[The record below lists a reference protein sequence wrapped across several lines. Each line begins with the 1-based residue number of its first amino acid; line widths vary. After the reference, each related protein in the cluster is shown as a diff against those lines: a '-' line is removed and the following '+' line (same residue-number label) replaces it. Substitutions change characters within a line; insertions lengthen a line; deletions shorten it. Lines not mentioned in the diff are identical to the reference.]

1 MMNLTDLKALICI
14 MIFFI
19 SLQLIGLFYN
29 IANLSKDPATKWQEC
44 SGTVISKSSSGDILY
59 SYKENGNTHYQVRYR
74 RTINQS
80 EELEK
85 NDIINLFYDKENPER
100 VVYVIPQNASALII
114 GLLLIGIGICMYPLV
129 AAYKIIHKPKNGLVE
144 NLPLVESNGLNPN
157 LNISSYTFLWEKD
170 GKQKNLSAPCTVPE
184 IGYILKDIGI
194 TEIICYIKNENA
206 TSCYADFD
214 ETLEKN
220 NSAISSSRFL
230 FKI

>member
-1 MMNLTDLKALICI
+1 MNLTDLKALVCI
-14 MIFFI
+14 LLFFI

-29 IANLSKDPATKWQEC
+29 IVNLSKDPATKWQEC

-59 SYKENGNTHYQVRYR
+59 SYTENGNTHYQVKYY
-74 RTINQS
+74 RTINPS
-80 EELEK
+80 DKLEE
-85 NDIINLFYDKENPER
+85 NDIINLFYDKENPEI
-100 VVYVIPQNASALII
+100 VVYVTPQNTSPLII

-129 AAYKIIHKPKNGLVE
+129 IAYKIIHKPKSGLVE
-144 NLPLVESNGLNPN
+144 ELPLVESNGLNPN

-170 GKQKNLSAPCTVPE
+170 GKQKNLSAPCTIPE
-184 IGYILKDIGI
+184 IGHILKDTGI

-206 TSCYADFD
+206 ISCYADFD

-230 FKI
+230 FKV

>member
-1 MMNLTDLKALICI
+1 
-14 MIFFI
+14 
-19 SLQLIGLFYN
+19 
-29 IANLSKDPATKWQEC
+29 
-44 SGTVISKSSSGDILY
+44 
-59 SYKENGNTHYQVRYR
+59 
-74 RTINQS
+74 
-80 EELEK
+80 
-85 NDIINLFYDKENPER
+85 
-100 VVYVIPQNASALII
+100 
-114 GLLLIGIGICMYPLV
+114 MYPLV

-144 NLPLVESNGLNPN
+144 NLPLVESNGLTPN

-170 GKQKNLSAPCTVPE
+170 GKQKNLSAPCTIPE
-184 IGYILKDIGI
+184 IGHILKDTGI